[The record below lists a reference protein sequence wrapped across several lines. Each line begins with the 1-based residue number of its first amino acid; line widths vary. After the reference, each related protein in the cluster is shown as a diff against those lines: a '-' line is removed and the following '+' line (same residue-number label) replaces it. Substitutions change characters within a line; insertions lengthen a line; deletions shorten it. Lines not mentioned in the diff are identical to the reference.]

1 MMRRRRRWFWPLRII
16 LKRKSFFSR
25 REQHS
30 TPFIFPTRSL
40 ERAPQP
46 LFHCGSPA
54 MALCSGGGGG
64 NRPTAA
70 AVFVSDACFPHVT
83 DTSRTET
90 DANARYRSIVA
101 LLFVVGWS
109 RFGWGNYCFIKIYI
123 LFISDVI
130 TIIIII
136 VTTSTTRARCLDTES
151 KTGDVCWLGFIIFLF
166 ENSRSSQVHDAIFQD
181 SMM

>member
-1 MMRRRRRWFWPLRII
+1 MVIIIMIVMARRWFWPLYII
-16 LKRKSFFSR
+16 LKRKPFFAR
-25 REQHS
+25 REYS
-30 TPFIFPTRSL
+30 TPFTFPTRSL
-40 ERAPQP
+40 ERSPLP
-46 LFHCGSPA
+46 LFHNGLPTL
-54 MALCSGGGGG
+54 ALCSGGGGG

-90 DANARYRSIVA
+90 DANTRYWSNIA

-123 LFISDVI
+123 LFISN
-130 TIIIII
+130 IIII
-136 VTTSTTRARCLDTES
+136 TTTILEH
-151 KTGDVCWLGFIIFLF
+151 DVLIRSLRPATYADLILSYFLF

-181 SMM
+181 SMT

>member
-1 MMRRRRRWFWPLRII
+1 MVIIIMIVMMRRRRRWFWPLRII

-136 VTTSTTRARCLDTES
+136 IVTTSTTRARCLDTES
-151 KTGDVCWLGFIIFLF
+151 KTGDVC
-166 ENSRSSQVHDAIFQD
+166 
-181 SMM
+181 